1 VNEKPSIDPIECLAL
16 ARATLLAEAEAVA
29 VAAERIDHQFAQ
41 AVSLILSHPG
51 KVVVTGI
58 GKSGHVGQ
66 KIVST
71 LSSTGTP
78 AVFIHATEAVHGD
91 LGIYT
96 PGDPTILISKSG
108 ATAELVRLIPILREF
123 KSPMIGILGNLNSPL
138 ARAVDVV
145 LDASVRKEADPLNLA
160 PTSSSIV
167 ALAMGDA
174 LTAVLI
180 QARGFNARDFARYHP
195 SGQLGRDLWLRVAD
209 LLHGQREVA
218 CVQSSTPL
226 RQVVIAMTR
235 FPLGAACILDADNG
249 LTGIITDGD
258 LRRILQTNEDTRT
271 LTAADVMTR
280 SPITIQASATIKEA
294 VDLMEN
300 RPSQISVLPV
310 LDEQERFCGLIRIH
324 DIYQSDLRGQ
334 T

>member
-1 VNEKPSIDPIECLAL
+1 MAAGRIDDQF
-16 ARATLLAEAEAVA
+16 ARAVKFIL
-29 VAAERIDHQFAQ
+29 DHA
-41 AVSLILSHPG
+41 G

-71 LSSTGTP
+71 LCSTGTP
-78 AVFIHATEAVHGD
+78 AVFLHATEAVHGD

-123 KSPMIGILGNLNSPL
+123 ESPLIGILGNINSPL

-145 LDASVRKEADPLNLA
+145 LDASVSREADPLNLA

-167 ALAMGDA
+167 ALAIGDA

-180 QARGFNARDFARYHP
+180 QARGFNTRDFARFHP
-195 SGQLGRDLWLRVAD
+195 SGQLGRNLWLTVAD
-209 LLHGQREVA
+209 LLHAPDRTA
-218 CVQSSTPL
+218 CVAEETPL

-235 FPLGAACILDADNG
+235 FPLGAACVLESEGKLVG
-249 LTGIITDGD
+249 LITDGD
-258 LRRILQTNEDTRT
+258 LRRILRTNDDLRV

-280 SPITIQASATIKEA
+280 GPITIDPRATIKEA

-310 LDEQERFCGLIRIH
+310 KDEHGQFLGLIRIH
-324 DIYQSDLRGQ
+324 DIYQSDLRG
-334 T
+334 